1 MLLFTLERET
11 HRLFDHSGEPDAGT
25 AVRVMPRNSA
35 ERETSPRL
43 DGNYGFRQVKHF
55 QKNRI
60 KHLQKFLNLKGEEK
74 KTLVYFPTN

>member
-1 MLLFTLERET
+1 MLLFTLERESSLAYWT
-11 HRLFDHSGEPDAGT
+11 TLGELDAGT

-55 QKNRI
+55 QK
-60 KHLQKFLNLKGEEK
+60 K
-74 KTLVYFPTN
+74 